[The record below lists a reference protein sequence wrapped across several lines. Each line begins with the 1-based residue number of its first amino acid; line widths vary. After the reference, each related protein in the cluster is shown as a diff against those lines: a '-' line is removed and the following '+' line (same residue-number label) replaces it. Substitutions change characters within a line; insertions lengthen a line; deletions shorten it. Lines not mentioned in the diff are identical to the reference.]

1 MVIDRF
7 GGPEV
12 FRLAQVE
19 TPRPGTGEVLIKVAY
34 AGVNPADWKCREG
47 WLAQFFDYKMPFIVG
62 FDAAGLVAAV
72 GDGVTEF
79 KVGDRVVTSSN
90 QGLGE
95 WGTYAEYVKSSIDR
109 VAHIDAGL
117 PFSTAAAIPTAAV
130 TSWEGL
136 FDTGGLTAGQ
146 SVLINGG
153 AGGMGSFAI
162 QFAKHAGARV
172 AVTCGSHNIDYVRGL
187 GADRPI
193 DYRTEDV
200 SAAVLDWAPGGVDLI
215 MDTVGQGTLLN
226 GVGMTK
232 RGGMI
237 APIGTLIQDEPRFD
251 ESEAAARG
259 VKIVPTMSNHARAGR
274 QLRQIVDL
282 FNQGVFRP
290 PQLDILPLEQAGE
303 AHRRVKDGH
312 VRGKILLHVADLDG
326 MGAAA

>member
-1 MVIDRF
+1 MRAMVIDRF

-12 FRLAQVE
+12 FRLAEVE
-19 TPRPGTGEVLIKVAY
+19 TPIPGPGEVLIRVAY

-62 FDAAGLVAAV
+62 FDAAGIVSAV
-72 GDGVTEF
+72 GEGVTDY

-90 QGLGE
+90 QGIGE
-95 WGTYAEYVKSSIDR
+95 WGSYAEYVKSATDR
-109 VAHIDAGL
+109 VAHLADGV
-117 PFSTAAAIPTAAV
+117 PFTTAASIPTAAI

-172 AVTCGSHNIDYVRGL
+172 AVTCGPNNIDYVRGL
-187 GADRPI
+187 GADRAI
-193 DYRTEDV
+193 DYRSEDV
-200 SAAVLDWAPGGVDLI
+200 QDAVLDWAPGGVDLI

-226 GVGMTK
+226 GVAMTK
-232 RGGMI
+232 PGGTI

-251 ESEAAARG
+251 AAAAAARG
-259 VKIVPTMSNHARAGR
+259 VRIVPTMSNHLRAGG
-274 QLRQIVDL
+274 QLRAIVGL
-282 FNQGVFRP
+282 FNQGAFRAP
-290 PQLDILPLEQAGE
+290 ELTILPLEEAGE
-303 AHRRVKDGH
+303 AQRRVKDGH
-312 VRGKILLHVADLDG
+312 VRGKILLHVADF
-326 MGAAA
+326 